1 VCAGEGEGAHSS
13 RPEISFHAFYVM
25 RTHAVTAYVG
35 TKKVKSIPASSPD
48 DTIFIAR
55 ENLHL
60 ALSSFQ
66 SRGILIT

>member
-1 VCAGEGEGAHSS
+1 
-13 RPEISFHAFYVM
+13 M
-25 RTHAVTAYVG
+25 RTYAVTAYVG

-60 ALSSFQ
+60 ALNSFQ
-66 SRGILIT
+66 SRGFLITWHDFPRER